1 MEEIGAA
8 IQMIQVTMQG
18 ISIAGK
24 ATKEILK
31 MLQRL
36 MIFVA
41 CTTKELGIGIAKVPR
56 DIKYHKK
63 RGKTNIDNLRKKG
76 GTLEVVS
83 LNKEEYEKF
92 QKLAKRWGILYTRN
106 PVAKDLGKVYLSYAT
121 EQAPNMEKILE
132 ALKKE
137 KLMDYKKEAVKEAKK
152 ANLNGKERIE
162 FIDSYVEMAI
172 NRFQEENKNCSVEE
186 YFEKSALGTCTNEE
200 FDLAMREKFGSI
212 YDEVKDWEQDLKKT
226 DFEEII
232 GELSQYRKNTPPVYL
247 CKQNEPESYIEVS
260 WEIRKNEGGKD
271 FLNTQYRVFNNG
283 EEQKCDE
290 FPHGKFWHFTQKS
303 GQASSGRGKEHW
315 DKLIEEMKTKGGFN
329 DEVLV
334 FENEQEYN
342 NYKEQVGRVR
352 EYEKTF
358 TENTMLQEWE
368 KRREQSVVLQL
379 DRDKIVDYDEINR
392 KCKIDTGICDDHGRH
407 YYMWTDMNNVFY
419 TAEHKFEVLMKPEE
433 EITLCSYFGTEKISL
448 VPEEIGN
455 TEKTYQPEKEEV
467 PEQKMETG
475 KGNHEEEQISLES
488 ENTEEIVTQP
498 EKEEILEQKPE
509 DVKVNLQKPETV
521 RENHEEEQ
529 ISPEPENT
537 EVTGYMEQPENE
549 DVLWQNPDILDAY
562 LEENSIQESF
572 HEPADWMSLWDT
584 EESVIRLEKEEISE
598 QKLEDVKVD
607 LQKPNDVKVNLP
619 KPEQSVQHNLDD
631 AKRLENLSKR
641 GKTLKKNMVQKD
653 MLPDK
658 AKSR

>member
-132 ALKKE
+132 AIKKE

-152 ANLNGKERIE
+152 ANLNGKEKKE

-200 FDLAMREKFGSI
+200 FDLAMWEKFGSI

-232 GELSQYRKNTPPVYL
+232 EELSQYRKNTPPVYL

-260 WEIRKNEGGKD
+260 WEIGEYEGKD

-303 GQASSGRGKEHW
+303 GQASSGWGKEHW
-315 DKLIEEMKTKGGFN
+315 DKLIEEMKTKGGFD
-329 DEVLV
+329 DEILV

-392 KCKIDTGICDDHGRH
+392 KCKIDTGICDDRGRH

-433 EITLCSYFGTEKISL
+433 EITLRSYFGTEKISL

-475 KGNHEEEQISLES
+475 KGNHEEEQISL
-488 ENTEEIVTQP
+488 
-498 EKEEILEQKPE
+498 
-509 DVKVNLQKPETV
+509 
-521 RENHEEEQ
+521 
-529 ISPEPENT
+529 EPENT

-584 EESVIRLEKEEISE
+584 EESVIRPEKEEISE
-598 QKLEDVKVD
+598 QKPENVKVD

>member
-232 GELSQYRKNTPPVYL
+232 EELSQYRKNTPPVYL

-315 DKLIEEMKTKGGFN
+315 DKLIEEMKTKGGFD
-329 DEVLV
+329 DEILV

-392 KCKIDTGICDDHGRH
+392 KCKVDTGICDDRGRH

-433 EITLCSYFGTEKISL
+433 EITLRSYFGTEKISL

-467 PEQKMETG
+467 PEQK
-475 KGNHEEEQISLES
+475 
-488 ENTEEIVTQP
+488 P
-498 EKEEILEQKPE
+498 EDVKVDLQKPE
-509 DVKVNLQKPETV
+509 DVKVNLQKPE
-521 RENHEEEQ
+521 
-529 ISPEPENT
+529 
-537 EVTGYMEQPENE
+537 
-549 DVLWQNPDILDAY
+549 
-562 LEENSIQESF
+562 
-572 HEPADWMSLWDT
+572 
-584 EESVIRLEKEEISE
+584 
-598 QKLEDVKVD
+598 
-607 LQKPNDVKVNLP
+607 
-619 KPEQSVQHNLDD
+619 SVQHNLDD
-631 AKRLENLSKR
+631 AKRLAALRKSN
-641 GKTLKKNMVQKD
+641 KTLRKNMVQKD
-653 MLPDK
+653 MVPDK
-658 AKSR
+658 VKSR

>member
-232 GELSQYRKNTPPVYL
+232 EELSQYRKNTPPVYL

-315 DKLIEEMKTKGGFN
+315 DKLIEEMKTKGGFD
-329 DEVLV
+329 DEILV

-392 KCKIDTGICDDHGRH
+392 KCKVDTGICDDRGRH

-433 EITLCSYFGTEKISL
+433 EITLRSYFGTEKISL

-488 ENTEEIVTQP
+488 
-498 EKEEILEQKPE
+498 
-509 DVKVNLQKPETV
+509 
-521 RENHEEEQ
+521 
-529 ISPEPENT
+529 ENT

-598 QKLEDVKVD
+598 QKPEDVKVD

-653 MLPDK
+653 MVPDK
-658 AKSR
+658 VKSR

>member
-24 ATKEILK
+24 ATKEVLK

-92 QKLAKRWGILYTRN
+92 QKLAKKWGILYTRN

-121 EQAPNMEKILE
+121 EQAPNMEKILD
-132 ALKKE
+132 AIKKE
-137 KLMDYKKEAVKEAKK
+137 KLMDYKKEAEKEAKK
-152 ANLNGKERIE
+152 ANLDGKEKKE

-232 GELSQYRKNTPPVYL
+232 EELSQYRKNTPPVYL

-260 WEIRKNEGGKD
+260 WEIGEYEGKD

-303 GQASSGRGKEHW
+303 GQASSGWGKEHW
-315 DKLIEEMKTKGGFN
+315 DKLIEEMKTKGGFD
-329 DEVLV
+329 DEILV

-358 TENTMLQEWE
+358 TENSMLQEWE

-392 KCKIDTGICDDHGRH
+392 KCKIDTGICDDRGRH

-433 EITLCSYFGTEKISL
+433 EITLRSYFGTEKISL

-467 PEQKMETG
+467 PELKPETG
-475 KGNHEEEQISLES
+475 K
-488 ENTEEIVTQP
+488 
-498 EKEEILEQKPE
+498 
-509 DVKVNLQKPETV
+509 
-521 RENHEEEQ
+521 ENHEEEQ
-529 ISPEPENT
+529 ISPELENT

-584 EESVIRLEKEEISE
+584 EESVIRPEKEEISE
-598 QKLEDVKVD
+598 QKPEDVKVD

-619 KPEQSVQHNLDD
+619 KPEQRVQHNLDD

>member
-1 MEEIGAA
+1 M
-8 IQMIQVTMQG
+8 
-18 ISIAGK
+18 
-24 ATKEILK
+24 
-31 MLQRL
+31 
-36 MIFVA
+36 
-41 CTTKELGIGIAKVPR
+41 
-56 DIKYHKK
+56 
-63 RGKTNIDNLRKKG
+63 
-76 GTLEVVS
+76 
-83 LNKEEYEKF
+83 
-92 QKLAKRWGILYTRN
+92 
-106 PVAKDLGKVYLSYAT
+106 
-121 EQAPNMEKILE
+121 
-132 ALKKE
+132 
-137 KLMDYKKEAVKEAKK
+137 
-152 ANLNGKERIE
+152 
-162 FIDSYVEMAI
+162 
-172 NRFQEENKNCSVEE
+172 
-186 YFEKSALGTCTNEE
+186 
-200 FDLAMREKFGSI
+200 
-212 YDEVKDWEQDLKKT
+212 
-226 DFEEII
+226 
-232 GELSQYRKNTPPVYL
+232 
-247 CKQNEPESYIEVS
+247 S

-509 DVKVNLQKPETV
+509 DVKVNLQ
-521 RENHEEEQ
+521 
-529 ISPEPENT
+529 
-537 EVTGYMEQPENE
+537 
-549 DVLWQNPDILDAY
+549 NPDILDAY